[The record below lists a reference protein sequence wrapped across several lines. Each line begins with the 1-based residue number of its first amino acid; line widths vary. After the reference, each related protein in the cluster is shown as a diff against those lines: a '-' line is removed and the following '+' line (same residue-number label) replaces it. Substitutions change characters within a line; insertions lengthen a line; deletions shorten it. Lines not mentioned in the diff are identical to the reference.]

1 MIVTKSPGMLARS
14 PLRRA
19 RRAIPWLWLIALVSI
34 AILLFTVGFLQY
46 RWNNQIKQATE
57 VRMGI
62 DLESVMM
69 KWHLDL
75 YGEFSAIC
83 VALQVGPDSGAR
95 DDWNDYLQ
103 RYEEWTR
110 AANNSESVENI
121 YANRDLVRDIYIWET
136 SRQEQPRLLRLDA
149 DSRKIEASSAPVDLQ
164 PLLLHLEHNSA
175 NLRAALHAWQA
186 AEPSPEARSESKGEL
201 PPGSRLRSNA
211 ITGWQFDENIP
222 AIAHPILHR
231 KPTSTQRAQS
241 LISRD
246 PVDWVVIVLNF
257 DTIRNRIFPELT
269 QRYFSGGQGLE
280 YKLAVLSAGKVSRL
294 LYSSDPEFGIE
305 DVRKSDS
312 VMNIFGPPPE
322 STEGSFWQTVKN
334 RESIRG
340 EEWHSFSGP
349 VWFPV
354 IQSTSQGGPWM
365 LFLKHRQEPLEATI
379 TKVWRSNLIT
389 GGVVLLLLAI
399 TMVLVVIA
407 SQHAQ
412 SLATLQMDFVASIS
426 HELRTPLA
434 AILSAGQNI
443 TDGFVANLPLYGSII
458 TSQARQLIDLV
469 DQILMFASMKS
480 GKKNYSLQ
488 PVSVAGL
495 IGTVRKNS
503 LPLFQESGFSVDF
516 QIQDPLPPVWGDQ
529 QALCR
534 CLQNLIG
541 NAVKYS
547 GKSRWVGVCA
557 DLHESGRGA
566 QEVRITVSDQGVGIS
581 AEELQHIFDPFYRS
595 PRVLAA
601 QIHGTGLGLS
611 VAKHIAEAM
620 GGSVSVTSEV
630 DVGSVFTLHL
640 RIAEGFDPKS
650 LNESSGILTV
660 R

>member
-1 MIVTKSPGMLARS
+1 MKPFASMNARG
-14 PLRRA
+14 PKKRA
-19 RRAIPWLWLIALVSI
+19 FPWLWTAALFGI

-136 SRQEQPRLLRLDA
+136 SRPEQPRLLRLDA
-149 DSRKIEASSAPVDLQ
+149 DSSKIEAASAPVDLQ
-164 PLLLHLEHNSA
+164 PLLLHLAQNSA
-175 NLRAALHAWQA
+175 NLREALHAWQT
-186 AEPSPEARSESKGEL
+186 AEPSSEGRSESKAEL
-201 PPGSRLRSNA
+201 SPGSRLRSNA

-222 AIAHPILHR
+222 AIVHPILHR
-231 KPTSTQRAQS
+231 KPNNPRRAEG

-269 QRYFSGGQGLE
+269 QRYLSGGQGLE

-566 QEVRITVSDQGVGIS
+566 QEVRITVSDRGVGIS
-581 AEELQHIFDPFYRS
+581 AEELQHVFDPFYRS

-611 VAKHIAEAM
+611 VAKHIAEAL

-640 RIAEGFDPKS
+640 RIAEGFDPNS
-650 LNESSGILTV
+650 LNERSGILTV